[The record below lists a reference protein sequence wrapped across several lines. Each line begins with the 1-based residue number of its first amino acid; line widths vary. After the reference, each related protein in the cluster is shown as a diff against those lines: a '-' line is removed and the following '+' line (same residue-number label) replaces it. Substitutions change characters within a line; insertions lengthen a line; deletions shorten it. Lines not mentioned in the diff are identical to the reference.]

1 MQVFEFMLRHSMM
14 WRKTGRTRSAETCL
28 TALNSFKRFR
38 KHADLGYD
46 EVTSDLVQ
54 RYESYLKEQGLC
66 RNTSSFYIRQFRTC
80 YNLAVEQGLTAD
92 RHPFRHVYT
101 GVDKTAK
108 RALRQEDM
116 SRIYRMDLS
125 GLPQAAFAR
134 DIFMFS
140 FFTRGMSFVDM
151 AYLKKSD
158 VSDSTLT
165 YRRRKTG
172 QTLSVGWEQ
181 QMQAIVDRYATEKA
195 TSYLLPLITREDGTE
210 RTQYE
215 SKMQQ
220 VNRHLKKIGQE
231 LGLPIPLTTYCARHS
246 WATIARDRN
255 VPLAVISEALGHDN
269 EQTTRIYLD
278 SIRTSVVDDANRM
291 IIEGL

>member
-1 MQVFEFMLRHSMM
+1 MM

-134 DIFMFS
+134 DIFMLDRKS
-140 FFTRGMSFVDM
+140 TRLNS
-151 AYLKKSD
+151 SHR
-158 VSDSTLT
+158 S
-165 YRRRKTG
+165 
-172 QTLSVGWEQ
+172 LS
-181 QMQAIVDRYATEKA
+181 
-195 TSYLLPLITREDGTE
+195 
-210 RTQYE
+210 
-215 SKMQQ
+215 
-220 VNRHLKKIGQE
+220 
-231 LGLPIPLTTYCARHS
+231 
-246 WATIARDRN
+246 
-255 VPLAVISEALGHDN
+255 
-269 EQTTRIYLD
+269 
-278 SIRTSVVDDANRM
+278 RM
-291 IIEGL
+291 PSSA

>member
-1 MQVFEFMLRHSMM
+1 MM

-151 AYLKKSD
+151 VYLRNSD
-158 VSDSTLT
+158 IHDGVLT
-165 YRRRKTG
+165 YARHKTG
-172 QTLSVGWEQ
+172 QMLSMRIEPQ
-181 QMQAIVDRYATEKA
+181 LQHIIDRYSNASPYILPVLAKDD
-195 TSYLLPLITREDGTE
+195 SYDNYRQQQRELNKFI
-210 RTQYE
+210 R
-215 SKMQQ
+215 
-220 VNRHLKKIGQE
+220 KIGVLLNIPE
-231 LGLPIPLTTYCARHS
+231 PLTFYVARHS
-246 WATIARDRN
+246 WATLARDCGT
-255 VPLAVISEALGHDN
+255 PLTVISAGMGHTS
-269 EQTTRIYLD
+269 ERTTRIYLAQLD
-278 SIRTSVVDDANRM
+278 HNIIDKANRK
-291 IIEGL
+291 IIDLQ

>member
-38 KHADLGYD
+38 KHVDLSYD
-46 EVTSDLVQ
+46 EVTSGLVQ

-80 YNLAVEQGLTAD
+80 YNLAEEQGLTAD

-108 RALRQEDM
+108 RALRQEDI

-151 AYLKKSD
+151 VYLRSSD
-158 VSDSTLT
+158 IHDGVLT
-165 YRRRKTG
+165 YARHKTG
-172 QTLSVGWEQ
+172 QMLSMRIEPQ
-181 QMQAIVDRYATEKA
+181 LQHIIDRYSNASPYILPILAKDD
-195 TSYLLPLITREDGTE
+195 SYDNYRQQQRELNKFI
-210 RTQYE
+210 R
-215 SKMQQ
+215 
-220 VNRHLKKIGQE
+220 KIGVLLNIPE
-231 LGLPIPLTTYCARHS
+231 PLTFYVARHS
-246 WATIARDRN
+246 WATLARDCGT
-255 VPLAVISEALGHDN
+255 PLTVISAGMGHTS
-269 EQTTRIYLD
+269 ERTTRIYLAQLD
-278 SIRTSVVDDANRM
+278 HNIIDKANRK
-291 IIEGL
+291 IIDLQ

>member
-1 MQVFEFMLRHSMM
+1 MQVFEFMLRHSLML
-14 WRKTGRTRSAETCL
+14 RSAGRTRGAETCL

-38 KHADLGYD
+38 NHADLGYD

-54 RYESYLKEQGLC
+54 RYESHLKEQGLC
-66 RNTSSFYIRQFRTC
+66 RNTSSFYVRQFRTC
-80 YNLAVEQGLTAD
+80 YNLAVELGLTTD

-108 RALRQEDM
+108 RALRQEDI

-158 VSDSTLT
+158 VAD
-165 YRRRKTG
+165 
-172 QTLSVGWEQ
+172 
-181 QMQAIVDRYATEKA
+181 
-195 TSYLLPLITREDGTE
+195 
-210 RTQYE
+210 
-215 SKMQQ
+215 
-220 VNRHLKKIGQE
+220 LKKIGQQ
-231 LGLPIPLTTYCARHS
+231 LGLSIPLTTHYARHS
-246 WATIARDRN
+246 N
-255 VPLAVISEALGHDN
+255 SHFLLKN
-269 EQTTRIYLD
+269 K
-278 SIRTSVVDDANRM
+278 
-291 IIEGL
+291 

>member
-1 MQVFEFMLRHSMM
+1 MM

-38 KHADLGYD
+38 KHVDLSYD
-46 EVTSDLVQ
+46 EVTSGLVQ

-80 YNLAVEQGLTAD
+80 YNLAEEQGLTAD

-108 RALRQEDM
+108 RALRQEDI

-151 AYLKKSD
+151 AYLKRSD

-165 YRRRKTG
+165 YCRRKTG
-172 QTLSVGWEQ
+172 
-181 QMQAIVDRYATEKA
+181 KA

-220 VNRHLKKIGQE
+220 VNRHLKKIGQQ

-246 WATIARDRN
+246 WATIARDKN

>member
-151 AYLKKSD
+151 VYLRNSD
-158 VSDSTLT
+158 IHDGVLT
-165 YRRRKTG
+165 YARHKTG
-172 QTLSVGWEQ
+172 QMLSMRIEPQ
-181 QMQAIVDRYATEKA
+181 LQHIIDRYSNASPYILPVLAKDD
-195 TSYLLPLITREDGTE
+195 SYDNYRQQQRELNKFI
-210 RTQYE
+210 R
-215 SKMQQ
+215 
-220 VNRHLKKIGQE
+220 KIGVLLNIPE
-231 LGLPIPLTTYCARHS
+231 PLTFYVARHS
-246 WATIARDRN
+246 WATLARDCGT
-255 VPLAVISEALGHDN
+255 PLTVISAGMGHTS
-269 EQTTRIYLD
+269 ERTTRIYLAQLD
-278 SIRTSVVDDANRM
+278 HNIIDKANRK
-291 IIEGL
+291 IIDLQ

>member
-1 MQVFEFMLRHSMM
+1 MM

-151 AYLKKSD
+151 VYLRSSD
-158 VSDSTLT
+158 IHDGVLT
-165 YRRRKTG
+165 YARHKTG
-172 QTLSVGWEQ
+172 QMLSMRIEPQ
-181 QMQAIVDRYATEKA
+181 LQHIIDRYSNASPYILPILAKDD
-195 TSYLLPLITREDGTE
+195 SYDNYRQQQRELNKFI
-210 RTQYE
+210 R
-215 SKMQQ
+215 
-220 VNRHLKKIGQE
+220 KIGVLLNIPE
-231 LGLPIPLTTYCARHS
+231 PLTFYVARHS
-246 WATIARDRN
+246 WATLARDCGT
-255 VPLAVISEALGHDN
+255 PLTVISAGMGHTS
-269 EQTTRIYLD
+269 ERTTRIYLAQLD
-278 SIRTSVVDDANRM
+278 HNIIDKANRK
-291 IIEGL
+291 IIDLQ

>member
-1 MQVFEFMLRHSMM
+1 MM

-220 VNRHLKKIGQE
+220 VNRHLKKIGQQ
-231 LGLPIPLTTYCARHS
+231 LGPPLLGYHSPGQECAPCGHQRSPRPRQRTDHAHLPRLYPDIGSGRCKPHDYRGVVKAATARRF
-246 WATIARDRN
+246 T
-255 VPLAVISEALGHDN
+255 SE
-269 EQTTRIYLD
+269 T
-278 SIRTSVVDDANRM
+278 
-291 IIEGL
+291 

>member
-1 MQVFEFMLRHSMM
+1 MM

-172 QTLSVGWEQ
+172 QTLSAGHRRQVRHG
-181 QMQAIVDRYATEKA
+181 KGHK
-195 TSYLLPLITREDGTE
+195 LPLAPHYARGRHGTYPV
-210 RTQYE
+210 RKQDAA
-215 SKMQQ
+215 SKPAFEE
-220 VNRHLKKIGQE
+220 NRATARPAHTADHVLCPPLLGYHSPGQE
-231 LGLPIPLTTYCARHS
+231 CAPCGHQRSPRPRQRTDHAHLPRLYPDIGSGRCKPHDYRGVVKAATARRF
-246 WATIARDRN
+246 T
-255 VPLAVISEALGHDN
+255 SE
-269 EQTTRIYLD
+269 T
-278 SIRTSVVDDANRM
+278 
-291 IIEGL
+291 

>member
-1 MQVFEFMLRHSMM
+1 MM

-38 KHADLGYD
+38 KHVDLSYD
-46 EVTSDLVQ
+46 EVTSGLVQ

-80 YNLAVEQGLTAD
+80 YNLAEEQGLTAD
-92 RHPFRHVYT
+92 I
-101 GVDKTAK
+101 
-108 RALRQEDM
+108 

-151 AYLKKSD
+151 AYLKRSD

-165 YRRRKTG
+165 YCRRKTG
-172 QTLSVGWEQ
+172 QTLSIGWEQ

-220 VNRHLKKIGQE
+220 VNRHLKKIGQQ

-246 WATIARDRN
+246 WATIARDKN
-255 VPLAVISEALGHDN
+255 VPLAFISEALGHDN

>member
-1 MQVFEFMLRHSMM
+1 MQVFEFMLRYSMM

-46 EVTSDLVQ
+46 KVTSDLVQ

-220 VNRHLKKIGQE
+220 VNRHLKKIGQQ
-231 LGLPIPLTTYCARHS
+231 LGLPIPLTT
-246 WATIARDRN
+246 
-255 VPLAVISEALGHDN
+255 
-269 EQTTRIYLD
+269 
-278 SIRTSVVDDANRM
+278 
-291 IIEGL
+291 

>member
-1 MQVFEFMLRHSMM
+1 MM

-151 AYLKKSD
+151 AYLKK
-158 VSDSTLT
+158 VG
-165 YRRRKTG
+165 RVG
-172 QTLSVGWEQ
+172 QTRPTADGKLDKPSLSDGNNRCRPSWTGTPRKRPQ
-181 QMQAIVDRYATEKA
+181 A
-195 TSYLLPLITREDGTE
+195 TSCPSTRGGRHGTYPVRKQDAASKPAFEENRATARPAHTADHVLCPPLLG
-210 RTQYE
+210 Y
-215 SKMQQ
+215 
-220 VNRHLKKIGQE
+220 
-231 LGLPIPLTTYCARHS
+231 HS
-246 WATIARDRN
+246 RDRN

>member
-1 MQVFEFMLRHSMM
+1 MQVFEFMLRHSLML
-14 WRKTGRTRSAETCL
+14 RSAGRTHGAETCL

-38 KHADLGYD
+38 NHADLDYD

-54 RYESYLKEQGLC
+54 RYESHLKEQGLC

-101 GVDKTAK
+101 GVDKTVK
-108 RALRQEDM
+108 RALRQEDI

-140 FFTRGMSFVDM
+140 FFTRGMSFIDM

-158 VSDSTLT
+158 VAD
-165 YRRRKTG
+165 
-172 QTLSVGWEQ
+172 
-181 QMQAIVDRYATEKA
+181 
-195 TSYLLPLITREDGTE
+195 
-210 RTQYE
+210 
-215 SKMQQ
+215 
-220 VNRHLKKIGQE
+220 LKKIGQQ
-231 LGLPIPLTTYCARHS
+231 LGLSIPLTTHCARHS
-246 WATIARDRN
+246 NSHFLLKKQI
-255 VPLAVISEALGHDN
+255 VKSF
-269 EQTTRIYLD
+269 
-278 SIRTSVVDDANRM
+278 
-291 IIEGL
+291 IIPVLHIV

>member
-1 MQVFEFMLRHSMM
+1 
-14 WRKTGRTRSAETCL
+14 
-28 TALNSFKRFR
+28 
-38 KHADLGYD
+38 
-46 EVTSDLVQ
+46 
-54 RYESYLKEQGLC
+54 
-66 RNTSSFYIRQFRTC
+66 
-80 YNLAVEQGLTAD
+80 
-92 RHPFRHVYT
+92 
-101 GVDKTAK
+101 
-108 RALRQEDM
+108 
-116 SRIYRMDLS
+116 MDLS
-125 GLPQAAFAR
+125 GSPQAAFAR

-172 QTLSVGWEQ
+172 QSLSIGWEQ
-181 QMQAIVDRYATEKA
+181 QMQAIVDRYATEKT
-195 TSYLLPLITREDGTE
+195 TSYLLPLITRKDGTE

-220 VNRHLKKIGQE
+220 VNRHLKKIGQQ

-246 WATIARDRN
+246 WATIARDKN

-278 SIRTSVVDDANRM
+278 SIRPSVVDDANRM

>member
-1 MQVFEFMLRHSMM
+1 MM
-14 WRKTGRTRSAETCL
+14 WRKAGRTRSAETCL

-38 KHADLGYD
+38 KHADLGYYD
-46 EVTSDLVQ
+46 VTSDLVQ

-195 TSYLLPLITREDGTE
+195 TSYLFTREDGTE

-220 VNRHLKKIGQE
+220 VNRHLKKIGQQ

-255 VPLAVISEALGHDN
+255 VPLAVISEALGNDK